1 MTLIRGLDDPLR
13 RIRLE
18 CGIPM
23 PEEIDVAPSH
33 DV

>member
-13 RIRLE
+13 RVRLE

-23 PEEIDVAPSH
+23 PEVIDVAPST
-33 DV
+33 